1 MKKILDFFPNNRIRK
16 KLISYSIITTLIM
29 GVGLLFTYNNAKML
43 ATGMDAIFLNNKYL
57 SDISNNVTNI
67 HGVLESFLSTNHSDS
82 LRDYYKYSSELRMT
96 AETISKRHVEADSG
110 LLLKDIGNMIITYLD
125 STDAAVNSKR
135 GRDIEG
141 YISHYTDASEIF
153 EYININ
159 INKLTLDQFDENTKD
174 YTMISG
180 RVNLIQALNL
190 FIIIGIIVFNFIFI
204 IRMTFKITEPIISL
218 SNAANQISKGNL
230 EIQQVTVH
238 SDDEIGIMAKAF
250 NRMAE
255 SIKQQMKAIKE
266 AAELEAK
273 YKEQEMQYLLM
284 KNHLREAE
292 LQALQS
298 QINPHFIF
306 NTLNAGAQLAMF
318 EDADRTYHFIQCFS
332 DLFRYN
338 LRSLDT
344 PVTLR
349 NEIENINNYITL
361 LKVRYTDRIIYHQE
375 VDESVTEVQMPCMI
389 LQPLI
394 ENAFIHGISS
404 LESGGTIILRAKREN
419 GDIVIEIEDNGV
431 GMQPEKIRQILSDA
445 EEDISDRDV
454 STGHTTGIGTK
465 NVIKR
470 LNNFFNTQDMVAI
483 TSRQPGGTTVSIKIP
498 ENKTVIEKECYH
510 AEDNGCG

>member
-1 MKKILDFFPNNRIRK
+1 MRKIIEFFSKNRIRK
-16 KLISYSIITTLIM
+16 KLIFYSLVTTLIM
-29 GVGLLFTYNNAKML
+29 GVGLFFTYYNARML
-43 ATGMDAIFLNNKYL
+43 ANGMDAIFLNNKYL
-57 SDISNNVTNI
+57 SEISNSVTTL
-67 HGVLESFLSTNHSDS
+67 HSVLENFLSTNHSDS
-82 LRDYYKYSSELRMT
+82 LRDYYKYSGELRAA
-96 AETISKRHVEADSG
+96 AETMSKRHVQADSG
-110 LLLKDIGNMIITYLD
+110 LLLKDIGNMILTYLD
-125 STDAAVNSKR
+125 YTDAAVNSKR
-135 GRDIEG
+135 GRDVEG
-141 YISHYTDASEIF
+141 YISHYTKASEVF
-153 EYININ
+153 EYINTN
-159 INKLTLDQFDENTKD
+159 INKLTLDQFDENTKG

-180 RVNLIQALNL
+180 RVSLIQALNL
-190 FIIIGIIVFNFIFI
+190 IIIIGIIVFNTIFI

-230 EIQQVTVH
+230 KIQQVTVH
-238 SDDEIGIMAKAF
+238 SNDEIGIMADAF

-255 SIKQQMKAIKE
+255 SIKLQMKAIKE
-266 AAELEAK
+266 GAELEAK

-318 EDADRTYHFIQCFS
+318 EDADKTYHFIQCFS

-344 PVTLR
+344 PVTLGD
-349 NEIENINNYITL
+349 EIENINNYIAL
-361 LKVRYTDRIIYHQE
+361 LKVRYTDRIRFLQE
-375 VDESVTEVQMPCMI
+375 VDESVLDVQMPCMI

-404 LESGGTIILRAKREN
+404 LESGGTIILRAKRVN
-419 GDIVIEIEDNGV
+419 GDIVIEIEDDGV
-431 GMQPEKIRQILSDA
+431 GMPPEKIRQILSDT
-445 EEDISDRDV
+445 EEDISEKDT

-470 LNNFFNTQDMVAI
+470 LNNFFNTQDIVTI
-483 TSRQPGGTTVSIKIP
+483 TSMQPGGTIVSITIP
-498 ENKTVIEKECYH
+498 ENETMIKKECFH
-510 AEDNGCG
+510 AQNYGC